1 MGWVSGGRFFEG
13 GRDAVVATR
22 HSVGIWLT
30 HPQRLVEHPPTMSF
44 TQAAFNL
51 NRFDLTTLRLFVAA
65 VEAGSLTAGAGR
77 LDLSLAAASKRVAE
91 LESHIGTPLLERS
104 KRGVVPTAA
113 GGTLLPHAVE
123 MVARLE
129 QMALA
134 MNDVRAGMAGHLR
147 LWANTSA
154 FGGFLPALL
163 VAYGKAHPKVV
174 LDLEDAISEDAV
186 RGVLRGAA
194 ELAVIGEN
202 TTAEGLQ
209 TLVCD
214 VDELIL
220 LLPTGHPLVPTHK
233 DGSVAL
239 TDLLTHDLIA
249 FGRSTSLTRQ
259 LAGAAEAVQRPLRLR
274 AQVRSFDAMGRMVA
288 AGLGL
293 AVLPRK
299 GAQPYA
305 HAMGLQMVRLQGMVT
320 QRRLLLAM
328 RQRES
333 LSAAALALVEMVEA
347 RA

>member
-1 MGWVSGGRFFEG
+1 M
-13 GRDAVVATR
+13 
-22 HSVGIWLT
+22 
-30 HPQRLVEHPPTMSF
+30 
-44 TQAAFNL
+44 AFNL

-65 VEAGSLTAGAGR
+65 VDTGSLTAGAER

-113 GGTLLPHAVE
+113 GSTLLPHAME

-134 MNDVRAGMAGHLR
+134 MSDVRAGLGGHLR

-163 VAYGKAHPKVV
+163 AAYGKAHPSVV
-174 LDLEDAISEDAV
+174 LDLEDATSDDAV

-202 TTAEGLQ
+202 TAAEGLH
-209 TLVCD
+209 TIVCD
-214 VDELIL
+214 VDELVL
-220 LLPTGHPLVPTHK
+220 LMPTGHPLAATA
-233 DGSVAL
+233 GNQGVAL
-239 TDLLTHDLIA
+239 LDLLAHDLVA
-249 FGRSTSLTRQ
+249 FARTTSLTRQ
-259 LAGAAEAVQRPLRLR
+259 LAAAAEGVQRPLRLR
-274 AQVRSFDAMGRMVA
+274 AQVRSFDAMARMVA

-299 GAQPYA
+299 GAAPYTKTL
-305 HAMGLQMVRLQGMVT
+305 GLHISRLQGMGSE
-320 QRRLLLAM
+320 RRLLMAM
-328 RQRES
+328 RHRDG
-333 LSAAALALVEMVEA
+333 LSPAALALVELAQA
-347 RA
+347 RAA